1 MSAYDKLPDPERL
14 PPPKQKK
21 TESERIASFLTE
33 VGGNVN
39 PQAGECLKKA
49 EPAFVAVIQVITI
62 VAPIY
67 KQIYTKIYEVY
78 VILPKNVI
86 QMIFGLC
93 LCFFGGTYVAAIA
106 AVEAFR
112 QLGWQTVS
120 TNLVVVQKQAAL
132 ILEASKKDDKVD
144 DDGDGVADVDQIEA
158 RALVQRKIQ
167 VGMKAITEPDRLQTA
182 CGALFTSYLA
192 VLATL
197 RLEFARTTAFA
208 LGIVEMAKFPIIR
221 IVSPTVAAT
230 LGADLAHW
238 TQSIIESS
246 LTFVAVIF
254 AWFLQ
259 QIISAFYS
267 GLRGGRMFADG
278 LIAELEERDLMS
290 KVPLIKQP
298 FDPDESFL
306 DETIGYAIAAVGFIF
321 QITNGFR
328 LPFPLNIIFL
338 PLTIL
343 EWILRLQISME
354 GSKALV

>member
-1 MSAYDKLPDPERL
+1 LNATHAVGRRSAYDKLPDPERL

-93 LCFFGGTYVAAIA
+93 LCFFGGTYVGAPTPPTTAACGMRRAPRAERVAPCRSRPLASLRAAAIA

-144 DDGDGVADVDQIEA
+144 DDGAPAPPPNLSLCVCAA
-158 RALVQRKIQ
+158 AL
-167 VGMKAITEPDRLQTA
+167 
-182 CGALFTSYLA
+182 AL
-192 VLATL
+192 
-197 RLEFARTTAFA
+197 
-208 LGIVEMAKFPIIR
+208 
-221 IVSPTVAAT
+221 
-230 LGADLAHW
+230 
-238 TQSIIESS
+238 
-246 LTFVAVIF
+246 
-254 AWFLQ
+254 
-259 QIISAFYS
+259 
-267 GLRGGRMFADG
+267 
-278 LIAELEERDLMS
+278 
-290 KVPLIKQP
+290 
-298 FDPDESFL
+298 
-306 DETIGYAIAAVGFIF
+306 
-321 QITNGFR
+321 
-328 LPFPLNIIFL
+328 
-338 PLTIL
+338 
-343 EWILRLQISME
+343 
-354 GSKALV
+354 